1 MNNLCLTIAFID
13 NNCVRYTIPCD
24 NGVCWEERC
33 DDNGDKCGD
42 NSDKDN
48 CNTEGSYDCPIT
60 VYMWLS
66 FKGTKNLK
74 PDGVFFI
81 R

>member
-1 MNNLCLTIAFID
+1 MFRLGDSFGVEKVASGEYFFLCLTAFL

-42 NSDKDN
+42 NSDEEN
-48 CNTEGSYDCPIT
+48 RNT
-60 VYMWLS
+60 
-66 FKGTKNLK
+66 KGIIVLLA
-74 PDGVFFI
+74 VV
-81 R
+81 